1 MDIGFGTAAFICY
14 FLAINLYAAAIT
26 CIDKRRSKMSG
37 KRRIPEKT
45 LFAAAALGGAAGMY
59 ITMRAIRH
67 KTRHKRFMV
76 GIPLIMAAHILIM
89 GTAAYLYLKSKGI
102 IPL

>member
-1 MDIGFGTAAFICY
+1 MDIGFCAAAVICY
-14 FLAINLYAAAIT
+14 FLAINLYAVTIT
-26 CIDKRRSKMSG
+26 CIDKRRSKMNG

-67 KTRHKRFMV
+67 KTRHKRFMA
-76 GIPLIMAAHILIM
+76 GIPLIMAAHILII
-89 GTAAYLYLKSKGI
+89 GAAAFLYLKNKGI
-102 IPL
+102 ILL